1 MLTAKPNVELPMEAI
16 GAICRRYHVRELSI
30 FGSVLRDDF
39 RPDSDIDFL
48 VLFEPDATIG
58 LMDLAGLQIEFSE
71 LLKRP
76 VDVVPK
82 RGLKPMIRESVLDS
96 AQVIYEAGQTLLE

>member
-1 MLTAKPNVELPMEAI
+1 MESI
-16 GAICRRYHVRELSI
+16 RAICRRYHVRELSL

-48 VLFEPDATIG
+48 VAFQPGAPIG
-58 LMDLAGLQIEFSE
+58 LMDLAGLQLDFSD
-71 LLKRP
+71 LLQRP

-82 RGLKPMIRESVLDS
+82 NGLKPTIRQEILDS
-96 AQVIYEAGQTLLE
+96 AQVIYEA